1 MARSR
6 EEHINQVALFQWWNL
21 YAPTKGIETCLMF
34 AVPNGGSRNVIE
46 AANLKREGVTA
57 GVSDIFVLVPRGG
70 FHGLAI
76 EMKSSKGS
84 MSHNQAMFMQAIIKQ
99 GYMANVCRSF
109 EEARTVIEE
118 YIAKE

>member
-1 MARSR
+1 MARSK
-6 EEHINQVALFQWWNL
+6 EEHINQVALFQWWSL
-21 YAPTKGIETCLMF
+21 YAPTKGLETCLMF

-76 EMKSSKGS
+76 EMKSSRGRVRDEQV
-84 MSHNQAMFMQAIIKQ
+84 NFMLAIGEQ
-99 GYMANVCRSF
+99 GYMAEVCRSF
-109 EEARTVIEE
+109 EEACNCIEN
-118 YIAKE
+118 YIEKG